1 MSIINRNKEKIINI
15 YGWTGS
21 ISIIVAYALNTINT
35 DNKSNNDDDGNIYNI
50 IIDLLNIYGS
60 ISIGIICYRQK
71 AYQPVLLEVL
81 WFIFSIYSFINN
93 IT

>member
-1 MSIINRNKEKIINI
+1 MTIINNKKEKLINI

-21 ISIIVAYALNTINT
+21 ISIIVAYALNTLSNDEI
-35 DNKSNNDDDGNIYNI
+35 NNDNINNL

-71 AYQPVLLEVL
+71 AFQPVLLEVL
-81 WFIFSIYSFINN
+81 WFIFHIVLINN
-93 IT
+93 IY